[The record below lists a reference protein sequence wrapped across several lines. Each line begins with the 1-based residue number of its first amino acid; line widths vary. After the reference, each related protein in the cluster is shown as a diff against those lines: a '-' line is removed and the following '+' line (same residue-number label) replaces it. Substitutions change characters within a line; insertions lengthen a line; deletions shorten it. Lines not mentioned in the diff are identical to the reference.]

1 MYTTIRRIH
10 LIGIGGTGMSG
21 IAEVL
26 LNQGYDVSGSDI
38 KHTEVT
44 ETLERLG
51 GRVFYSHNA
60 RNVQNAQVV
69 VISSAIR
76 ADNPELVAA
85 REQNIP
91 VISRAEMLAELMRQK
106 YGIAIAGAH
115 GKTTTTSMIASVLT
129 QGYLAPTIVIGGR
142 LRSSN
147 RNAKLGTGQ
156 FFVAEADESDGSF
169 LKLSPT
175 IAVITTIDE
184 EHLDHYKDIEEIK
197 DAFVEFANKIPF
209 YGAAVVCADD
219 EHVRSIIPR
228 ITRRVLTYGLDG
240 ETDVSA
246 LAVTQTGMRVCY
258 KAFLKGELLGE
269 MELNMPGR
277 HNVYNS
283 LAALAVGLE
292 LRVEFEAIKSAL
304 AEFQGVERRF
314 EMKGEAGGITV
325 LDDYGHHPTEIRAV
339 LETARDIWRR
349 RVVAVFQPHRYT
361 RTALLLSEFGKAFDA
376 CERVYLT
383 DIYAAG
389 EEPVEGVSSEHVAV
403 EIRKRGKA
411 EAEYEPDWE
420 SLLEELSAFLRPGD
434 IVVTLGAGDI
444 TGFGERLLDRIRAG
458 KESVRCE

>member
-38 KHTEVT
+38 KQTEVT
-44 ETLERLG
+44 EMLERLG
-51 GRVFYSHNA
+51 GKIFYAHEA
-60 RNVQNAQVV
+60 RNLEHAQVV
-69 VISSAIR
+69 VVSSAIR
-76 ADNPELVAA
+76 HDNPELLAA
-85 REQNIP
+85 RERGIP

-115 GKTTTTSMIASVLT
+115 GKTTATSMIASVLT

-169 LKLSPT
+169 LRLTPT

-197 DAFVEFANKIPF
+197 DAFVEFANKVPF
-209 YGAAVVCADD
+209 YGAAIVCADD

-228 ITRRVLTYGLDG
+228 ITRRVMTYGLDG
-240 ETDVSA
+240 DADVSG
-246 LAVTQTGMRVCY
+246 LAITQTGMKVRY
-258 KAFLKGELLGE
+258 KALLKGELLGE
-269 MELNMPGR
+269 IELNMPGK

-292 LRVEFEAIKSAL
+292 LRVDFEAIKTAL
-304 AEFQGVERRF
+304 SEFQGVERRF
-314 EMKGEAGGITV
+314 EIKGEAGGITV

-339 LETARDIWRR
+339 LETARDIWEG
-349 RVVAVFQPHRYT
+349 RVVVVFQPHRYS
-361 RTALLLSEFGKAFDA
+361 RTSLLLSQFGTAFDA

-389 EEPVEGVSSEHVAV
+389 EEPIKGVSSENIAAQIKKSGGPDVIYESDPELLLKGVAS
-403 EIRKRGKA
+403 ILK
-411 EAEYEPDWE
+411 
-420 SLLEELSAFLRPGD
+420 PGD

-444 TGFGERLLDRIRAG
+444 SGFGQKLLKKLRAG
-458 KESVRCE
+458 KESVGCK

>member
-38 KHTEVT
+38 RHTEVT

-51 GRVFYSHNA
+51 GKVFYTHDAHNLE
-60 RNVQNAQVV
+60 NAQVV
-69 VISSAIR
+69 VVSSAIR
-76 ADNPELVAA
+76 SDNPELLAA
-85 REQNIP
+85 KDAGIP

-115 GKTTTTSMIASVLT
+115 GKTTATSMIASVLT

-169 LKLSPT
+169 LRLSPT

-184 EHLDHYKDIEEIK
+184 EHLDHYRDIEEIK
-197 DAFVEFANKIPF
+197 DAFVEFANKVPF
-209 YGAAVVCADD
+209 YGAAVVCLDD
-219 EHVRSIIPR
+219 EDVRSIIPR
-228 ITRRVLTYGLDG
+228 ITRRVITYGLDG
-240 ETDVSA
+240 EADVSA
-246 LAVTQTGMRVCY
+246 LAVTQTGMRACY
-258 KAFLKGELLGE
+258 KAFQKGELLGE
-269 MELNMPGR
+269 MELSMPGR

-292 LRVEFEAIKSAL
+292 LRVEFEAIRTAL

-314 EMKGEAGGITV
+314 EIKGEVSGITV

-339 LETARDIWRR
+339 LETAREIWGRR
-349 RVVAVFQPHRYT
+349 LIVVFQPHRYT
-361 RTALLLSEFGKAFDA
+361 RTSLLLSQFASAFDA

-389 EEPVEGVSSEHVAV
+389 EEPIRGVSSKNVAA
-403 EIRKRGKA
+403 EIKKRGHTDVI
-411 EAEYEPDWE
+411 YESDTE
-420 SLLEELSAFLRPGD
+420 SLLSSLPSALKAGD

-444 TGFGERLLDRIRAG
+444 SGFGEKLLDRLRAG
-458 KESVRCE
+458 KESVRCK

>member
-1 MYTTIRRIH
+1 
-10 LIGIGGTGMSG
+10 MSG

-26 LNQGYDVSGSDI
+26 LNQGYDVSGSDM
-38 KHTEVT
+38 KQTEVT
-44 ETLERLG
+44 EMLERLG
-51 GRVFYSHNA
+51 GKIFYSHDA
-60 RNVQNAQVV
+60 RNLENAQVV

-76 ADNPELVAA
+76 AENPELQAA
-85 REQNIP
+85 REKNVP

-115 GKTTTTSMIASVLT
+115 GKTTATSMIASVLT

-169 LKLSPT
+169 LQLSPT
-175 IAVITTIDE
+175 IAVVTTIDE
-184 EHLDHYKDIEEIK
+184 EHLDHYKGIEEIK
-197 DAFVEFANKIPF
+197 DAFVEFANKVPF
-209 YGAAVVCADD
+209 YGAAVVCVDD
-219 EHVRSIIPR
+219 ENVRSIMPR
-228 ITRRVLTYGLDG
+228 ITRRVITYGMDA
-240 ETDVSA
+240 EAEVSA
-246 LAVTQTGMRVCY
+246 LAVTQTGMRACY
-258 KAFLKGELLGE
+258 KAFQKGELLGE
-269 MELNMPGR
+269 MELNMPGK

-292 LRVEFEAIKSAL
+292 LRVEFEAIRTAL

-314 EMKGEAGGITV
+314 EIKGEAAGITV

-339 LETARDIWRR
+339 LETAREIWEG
-349 RVVAVFQPHRYT
+349 RVIAVFQPHRYT
-361 RTALLLSEFGKAFDA
+361 RTSLLLSHFGTAFDA

-389 EEPVEGVSSEHVAV
+389 EEPIKGVSSRNVAD
-403 EIRKRGKA
+403 EIKKNGQTDVI
-411 EAEYEPDWE
+411 YEPDQD
-420 SLLEELSAFLRPGD
+420 SLLCSLPSVLKPGD

-444 TGFGERLLDRIRAG
+444 SGFGRKLLDRLRAG
-458 KESVRCE
+458 KESVKCK

>member
-10 LIGIGGTGMSG
+10 LIGIGGSGMSG

-26 LNQGYDVSGSDI
+26 LNQGYDVSGSDM

-44 ETLERLG
+44 EMLERLG
-51 GRVFYSHNA
+51 GKIFYTHDAKNLE
-60 RNVQNAQVV
+60 NVQVV
-69 VISSAIR
+69 VVSSAIR
-76 ADNPELVAA
+76 PGNPELQAA
-85 REQNIP
+85 RERNIP

-115 GKTTTTSMIASVLT
+115 GKTTATSMIASVLT

-169 LKLSPT
+169 LQLSPT

-184 EHLDHYKDIEEIK
+184 EHMDHYKDIEEIK
-197 DAFVEFANKIPF
+197 DAFVEFANKVPF
-209 YGAAVVCADD
+209 YGAAVVCSDD

-228 ITRRVLTYGLDG
+228 ITRRVMTYGMDA
-240 ETDVSA
+240 EADVSA
-246 LAVTQTGMRVCY
+246 LAVSHTGMSSCY

-269 MELNMPGR
+269 VELNMPGK

-292 LRVEFEAIKSAL
+292 LRVEFEAVRTAL

-314 EMKGEAGGITV
+314 EIKGEAAGITV

-339 LETARDIWRR
+339 LETVAQIWEG
-349 RVVAVFQPHRYT
+349 RVTAVFQPHRYT
-361 RTALLLSEFGKAFDA
+361 RTSLLLSRFGTAFDS

-389 EEPVEGVSSEHVAV
+389 EEPIKGVSSKNIADEIEKHGNV
-403 EIRKRGKA
+403 EVV
-411 EAEYEPDWE
+411 YEPDWE
-420 SLLEELSAFLRPGD
+420 SLLCSLHSVLEPGD

-444 TGFGERLLDRIRAG
+444 SGFGSTLLDRLRAG
-458 KESVRCE
+458 KESVKCK